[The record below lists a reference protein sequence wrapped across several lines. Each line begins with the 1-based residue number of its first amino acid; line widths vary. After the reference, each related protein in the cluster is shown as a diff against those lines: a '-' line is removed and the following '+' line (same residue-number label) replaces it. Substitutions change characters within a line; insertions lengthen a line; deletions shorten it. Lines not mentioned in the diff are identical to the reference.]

1 MKALK
6 GSIFN
11 NMELNSKKDITLVSG
26 NDLVI
31 GTNVAN
37 VISNGDI
44 IVQSLNGNVKLQQGS
59 KVLSHDGNIV
69 LDGNQGV
76 DVVDGSALEAT
87 SGSISVVS
95 TNGAVNVAKMI
106 AKEMANIG
114 SNSNNVVV
122 GEVQGKKVVLFSQG
136 ADAKIDAQNIKVQ
149 DYLVLQGDNVVL
161 DKIDLSDNKG
171 TLNVDV
177 SGVNGG
183 TMKGKLSMD
192 LEGDVRFTT
201 ANVTDAEVRV
211 GGKLG
216 MDKVHVAGKG
226 YFYSQGYVTGI
237 YGVAPNHDGSNTL
250 YFDFGKGYGP
260 TVSTM
265 LGLSAASFTTDN
277 ALNAMDSI
285 NYDLDTFA
293 QSGDTFNKHN
303 NGWMNL
309 YVDGSRVQ
317 RSNGALLRIDT
328 HYTSYNQRWSA
339 EDIASKQNDF
349 QANHAYDYHFE
360 DRPVLFNR
368 NNLYDIPET
377 TVVPVTDEQVD
388 GKANGRRKRVLNF
401 EGDKV

>member
-1 MKALK
+1 MKALE

-11 NMELNSKKDITLVSG
+11 NKELKSEKDIILVSG
-26 NDLVI
+26 KDLTI
-31 GTNVAN
+31 GTNVAS
-37 VISNGDI
+37 VESNGDV
-44 IVQSLNGNVKLQQGS
+44 IVQSINGKVGLVKDS
-59 KVLSHDGNIV
+59 NVLSNNGDIVIDGYY
-69 LDGNQGV
+69 GV
-76 DVVDGSALEAT
+76 DITDGSTLKADK
-87 SGSISVVS
+87 GSISVVS
-95 TNGAVNVAKMI
+95 TNGEVSVAKMF
-106 AKEMANIG
+106 AGDMANVG
-114 SNSNNVVV
+114 SNSGNVVI

-136 ADAKIDAQNIKVQ
+136 EDAKIKADNIKVQ
-149 DYLVLQGDNVVL
+149 DYLVLQGDDVAL
-161 DKIDLSDNKG
+161 KEIDCSSNKG

-183 TMKGKLSMD
+183 TMKGKLSLD

-201 ANVTDAEVRV
+201 ANVTDAEVSV

-226 YFYSQGYVTGI
+226 HFYSQGYLTGI
-237 YGVAPNHDGSNTL
+237 YGVAPNHDGSNAL

-260 TVSTM
+260 TLSTM
-265 LGLSAASFTTDN
+265 LGLNAASFTTDN

-285 NYDLDTFA
+285 NSKLNEA
-293 QSGDTFNKHN
+293 SKSGDTFNKPN

-339 EDIASKQNDF
+339 EDLASKQNDF
-349 QANHAYDYHFE
+349 QANYAYDYHFE

-377 TVVPVTDEQVD
+377 IVVPE
-388 GKANGRRKRVLNF
+388 
-401 EGDKV
+401 